1 MTLRRLLVVWLDTL
15 LFAWLGLALLVL
27 VAYGVEVVVGL

>member
-1 MTLRRLLVVWLDTL
+1 MTLRRLLVVGLDTL

-27 VAYGVEVVVGL
+27 VAYGLEVVVGL

>member
-27 VAYGVEVVVGL
+27 AAYALEVAVGV

>member
-15 LFAWLGLALLVL
+15 LFAWLGLALVVL
-27 VAYGVEVVVGL
+27 AAYGLEVVVSL

>member
-15 LFAWLGLALLVL
+15 LFAWLGLALVVL
-27 VAYGVEVVVGL
+27 AAYALEVVVSL

>member
-15 LFAWLGLALLVL
+15 LFAWLGLALVVL
-27 VAYGVEVVVGL
+27 AAYALEVAVGL